1 MAPRLDSRSRSPV
14 LQGQT
19 AVSDTDGVR
28 GSPVP
33 AWRYVLLPLVGL
45 LYPGA
50 WLLRGD
56 DASLAAAAAVASV
69 VACGIGTL
77 LVVQLRDRWTH
88 EAHLQNA
95 IAWSVTI
102 GGALI
107 PTFVITGWLPSRQP
121 SLRPD
126 LYVETWAGKLTM
138 GAAIGFALFVMFWF
152 LLSPRRGGGWIQRS
166 FAKQWGHG
174 LCAGCGMAIF
184 YGPDHPCGFCGTDPS
199 ASASGR
205 RP

>member
-1 MAPRLDSRSRSPV
+1 MPD
-14 LQGQT
+14 T
-19 AVSDTDGVR
+19 AFVK

-33 AWRYVLLPLVGL
+33 AWRYGLLPLVGL
-45 LYPGA
+45 MYPGA
-50 WLLRGD
+50 WLVGGD
-56 DASLAAAAAVASV
+56 DNSLAFVAAVASV
-69 VACGIGTL
+69 LACGVGTL
-77 LVVQLRDRWTH
+77 LVMQLRDRWTH

-102 GGALI
+102 GGALL
-107 PTFVITGWLPSRQP
+107 PTFFVTGWLPSRRP
-121 SLRPD
+121 SRRPD
-126 LYVETWAGKLTM
+126 LYVETWAGRLTI
-138 GAAIGFALFVMFWF
+138 GAAVGLALFLMFWY

-174 LCAGCGMAIF
+174 LCPGCGMAIF

-199 ASASGR
+199 ASSSAR